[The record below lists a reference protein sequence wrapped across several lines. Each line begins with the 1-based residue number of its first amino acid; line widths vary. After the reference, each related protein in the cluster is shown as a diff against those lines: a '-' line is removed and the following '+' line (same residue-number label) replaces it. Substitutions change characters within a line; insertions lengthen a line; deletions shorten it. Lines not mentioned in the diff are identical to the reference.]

1 MGAAAVVI
9 TWNWISREEHRA
21 VLAEGGRQW

>member
-1 MGAAAVVI
+1 VII